1 MKLSMKEILDKYNDA
16 NKFSLTG
23 SCSGYKITEE
33 EFMNAIKDM
42 EEHNKERHKKI
53 YQIRR
58 EKFNDPEYDVDKVY
72 EEIKEECIKYRQEH
86 KKSYVPLR
94 ELYSPEELKQYIQI
108 TEQYTQVEDTDAL
121 LDRLIEVG
129 DSITSC
135 VGKTTKYDNNFSHIY
150 HDVDMTLKCLEDKEK
165 YLSNGVLDPLDAVP
179 EELKEYL
186 LYYEVSF
193 HNEVST
199 RSILMINYY
208 FVLNDATKKYLLKF
222 KDDFNMDELED
233 LTLYKDDQVL
243 FYSCTHE
250 KFNSLSDE

>member
-1 MKLSMKEILDKYNDA
+1 
-16 NKFSLTG
+16 
-23 SCSGYKITEE
+23 
-33 EFMNAIKDM
+33 MNI
-42 EEHNKERHKKI
+42 
-53 YQIRR
+53 
-58 EKFNDPEYDVDKVY
+58 
-72 EEIKEECIKYRQEH
+72 
-86 KKSYVPLR
+86 
-94 ELYSPEELKQYIQI
+94 
-108 TEQYTQVEDTDAL
+108 
-121 LDRLIEVG
+121 DRM
-129 DSITSC
+129 
-135 VGKTTKYDNNFSHIY
+135 N
-150 HDVDMTLKCLEDKEK
+150 DKEK
-165 YLSNGVLDPLDAVP
+165 YLSNGVLDPMDVVP
-179 EELKEYL
+179 KELKEYL